1 LIGLISQTNDS
12 GYIYIHEIL
21 GWGMMKRYHATED
34 DIAELAQYSENF
46 EVDSMNIKIRRR
58 NQ

>member
-1 LIGLISQTNDS
+1 MISQTNDS

-21 GWGMMKRYHATED
+21 GWNMMKRYRATED

-46 EVDSMNIKIRRR
+46 EVDSLNIKIRRR
-58 NQ
+58 DQ